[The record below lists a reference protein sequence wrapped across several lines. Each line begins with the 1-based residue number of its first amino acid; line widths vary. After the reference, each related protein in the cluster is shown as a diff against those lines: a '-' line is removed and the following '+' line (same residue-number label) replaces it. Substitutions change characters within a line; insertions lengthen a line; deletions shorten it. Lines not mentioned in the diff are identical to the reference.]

1 MEKIIDFLKRQIQT
15 CKDLDEDLFR
25 KSWSTQTGIL
35 LTANEAQKIVDEL
48 KHLQHYKDSTIGLWA
63 TDKLEKVHD
72 PNKILFQLDDKIS
85 PTINERFPNDT
96 LHQKE

>member
-15 CKDLDEDLFR
+15 CKDLDEDLFK

-63 TDKLEKVHD
+63 TDRPDKVNDPDGVLFRLKEKEDKHD
-72 PNKILFQLDDKIS
+72 CQ
-85 PTINERFPNDT
+85 
-96 LHQKE
+96 